1 MKKWYEDL
9 SDDKSMVIVAVLIIA
24 IIVTFKLDGAAA
36 EKILL
41 PIVTGL
47 FGVAVGKTL

>member
-24 IIVTFKLDGAAA
+24 IIVTFKLDGA
-36 EKILL
+36 EG
-41 PIVTGL
+41 TL
-47 FGVAVGKTL
+47 FFNDVLFL